1 LLVCGRRR
9 LEAVKRLGRRT
20 VRVWVRVGISD
31 DLARLVAEQDE
42 NATHKP
48 LSPIEAARLF
58 REMRE
63 LMREDAACRQHA
75 TRFGAPA
82 AGSAGV
88 GSSRALSSAPERCR
102 STAASA
108 GRGLADQ
115 RARVTGRG
123 RER

>member
-1 LLVCGRRR
+1 
-9 LEAVKRLGRRT
+9 

-88 GSSRALSSAPERCR
+88 GSSSGESPEPLSRHATESRVQ
-102 STAASA
+102 AA
-108 GRGLADQ
+108 
-115 RARVTGRG
+115 
-123 RER
+123 